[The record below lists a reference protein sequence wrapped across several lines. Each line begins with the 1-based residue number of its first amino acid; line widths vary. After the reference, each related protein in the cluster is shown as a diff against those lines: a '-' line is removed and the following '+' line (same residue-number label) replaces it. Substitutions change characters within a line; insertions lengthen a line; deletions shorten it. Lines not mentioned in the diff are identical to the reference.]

1 MGLLL
6 LEVDLQNKHEISN
19 LFSNAGYQITWGN
32 LSDMHQAPLTESE
45 KTRKSITIFQIQPGL
60 LDQSSLASFS
70 RCELPAWRLSLH
82 QHHLIAPNRK
92 HTKLTTLEFA
102 LVKLFA
108 LVDKGEVVS
117 RRRII
122 DEFGEHYLSYDQ
134 NRLDTLVTRL
144 RKKTMQHLDT
154 PLPLNT
160 VRVRGF
166 SFDDSL
172 VIDH

>member
-6 LEVDLQNKHEISN
+6 LEVDLQNEHEISN
-19 LFSNAGYQITWGN
+19 LFSSAGYQITWGN
-32 LSDMHQAPLTESE
+32 LSDMHQPTLAESE
-45 KTRKSITIFQIQPGL
+45 KTCKTVTIFQIRQGL
-60 LDQSSLASFS
+60 LDPYCIASLS

-92 HTKLTTLEFA
+92 HTKLTTLEFS
-102 LVKLFA
+102 LIKLFA
-108 LVDKGEVVS
+108 LVETGEVVS

-122 DEFGEHYLSYDQ
+122 DEFGEHYLIYHK

-144 RKKTMQHLDT
+144 RKKTMKHLDT

-172 VIDH
+172 VLDH